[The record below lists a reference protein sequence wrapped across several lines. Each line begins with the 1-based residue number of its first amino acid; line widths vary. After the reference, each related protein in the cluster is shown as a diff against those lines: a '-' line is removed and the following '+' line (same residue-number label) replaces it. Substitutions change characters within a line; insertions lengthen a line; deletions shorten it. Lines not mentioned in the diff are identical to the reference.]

1 MNARVAW
8 VIVSALMLVGC
19 SGSSGGNQ
27 PLPTVVLESNGAPQ
41 AQATG
46 APQALTPGGVSASG
60 IVVPAQEAQL
70 AFAVAGQ
77 IDQVTVRVGDNVQ
90 EGQTLARLSGGEA
103 LQAAVSEADLSVLK
117 AQQALDDF
125 TSDPSWKLALAQAQ
139 SDLAAAKDELR
150 IADYDRTVNQPGY
163 RASTLTVESAE
174 AKLVLAKEELDRA
187 KSDYDHHANDPSDDP
202 RRAAALAEYA
212 NAQAAYNSALRTVN
226 WYKGQPT
233 ELQQSQLDA
242 AVAVAQAKV
251 DEAQQRVDK
260 LQSGPDPDQ
269 VAVLSGQLASAQ
281 DQAAAARAQ
290 LDQLELKAPF
300 AGTVGKV
307 LARAGEWVSPGQ
319 GVMAIADLGRLRVE
333 TTDLSERDV
342 PAVHVGQSA
351 TVRIKAL
358 NTTAEAT
365 VREISP
371 LADTLGGDVVYQ
383 TTLDLTSMPDGLRPG
398 MSVDVQFLGGG

>member
-8 VIVSALMLVGC
+8 VIVPVLMLVGC
-19 SGSSGGNQ
+19 RGSSGGNQ
-27 PLPTVVLESNGAPQ
+27 ALPTVVLESNGAPQ
-41 AQATG
+41 AEATG
-46 APQALTPGGVSASG
+46 APQALTSGGVSASG
-60 IVVPAQEAQL
+60 VVIPAQEAQL

-77 IDQVTVRVGDNVQ
+77 IDRVTVGVGDNVQ
-90 EGQTLARLSGGEA
+90 AGQTLARLSGGEA
-103 LQAAVSEADLSVLK
+103 LQAAVSESDLSVLK

-125 TSDPSWKLALAQAQ
+125 TSDPSWKMALAQAQ

-150 IADYDRTVNQPGY
+150 VATYDRTVNQPGY

-174 AKLVLAKEELDRA
+174 AKLVLAKQALDRA

-212 NAQAAYNSALRTVN
+212 NAQTAYNSALRTVN
-226 WYKGQPT
+226 WYKGHPT

-260 LQSGPDPDQ
+260 LQNGPDPDQ
-269 VAVLSGQLASAQ
+269 AALLNGQLASAK

-290 LDQLELKAPF
+290 LNQLELKAPF
-300 AGTVGKV
+300 AGTVGTL

-319 GVMAIADLGRLRVE
+319 GVMAIADLGHLRVE

-351 TVRIKAL
+351 SVSIKAL
-358 NTTAEAT
+358 NTTAQAT
-365 VREISP
+365 VRDISP

-383 TTLDLTSMPDGLRPG
+383 TTLDLTSVPDGLRPG
-398 MSVDVQFLGGG
+398 MSVDVEFLGGG